1 MKEFSITVQEN
12 GYALLTKNPA
22 NPNALEE
29 TDIDHDG
36 NTISSKPWLYE
47 VGMKVVDIFH
57 NVVTIKDIIKFQ
69 PTSPGSMPHWNIY
82 VEENGNGYWANELA
96 GILVRDDIPPYELEA
111 FIKGL

>member
-1 MKEFSITVQEN
+1 MKEFSINVRED
-12 GYALLTKNPA
+12 GSAVLTKNA
-22 NPNALEE
+22 FNPNASEE
-29 TDIDHDG
+29 TDIDHEG

-57 NVVTIKDIIKFQ
+57 NVVTIKDIMKFQ
-69 PTSPGSMPHWNIY
+69 PTSPGSMPHWNIH

-96 GILVRDDIPPYELEA
+96 GIFVREIPPYELES